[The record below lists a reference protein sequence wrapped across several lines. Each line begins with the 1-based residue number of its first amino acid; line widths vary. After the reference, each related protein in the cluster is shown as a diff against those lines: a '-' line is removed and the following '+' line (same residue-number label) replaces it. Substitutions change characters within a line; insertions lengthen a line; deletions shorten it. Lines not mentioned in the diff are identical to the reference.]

1 MATKSDHAQKH
12 GALVARR
19 IPRKVVSP
27 QSLTPF
33 RQTLL
38 VDGTTNFVHGLPY
51 FCVSAV
57 GYTEN
62 RIPQLG
68 AVATPAL
75 GAAGALIA
83 EGAGGRATDI
93 WGSDDNILFAGNV
106 LTANPAVHRFFL
118 ELNA

>member
-1 MATKSDHAQKH
+1 MATKSDHVQKH

-33 RQTLL
+33 RQALL

-51 FCVSAV
+51 FCVSV

-75 GAAGALIA
+75 GAAGAIIA
-83 EGAGGRATDI
+83 EEAGGRATDP
-93 WGSDDNILFAGNV
+93 WGSDDNILFAGNF
-106 LTANPAVHRFFL
+106 LTANPALHRFFL